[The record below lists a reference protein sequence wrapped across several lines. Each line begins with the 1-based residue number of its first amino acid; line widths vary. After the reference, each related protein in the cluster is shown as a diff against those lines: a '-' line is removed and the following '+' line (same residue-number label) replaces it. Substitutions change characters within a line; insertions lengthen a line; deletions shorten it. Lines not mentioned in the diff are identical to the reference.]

1 VEINSLY
8 INSVTKI
15 FHQVGGK
22 SIMTTETLNIS
33 EAQLVDYS
41 KAQNEPSWMTELR
54 QKALKLTETL
64 EMPKPDKTK
73 LRKWDFDAFKQHH
86 VESKSYNDVSELP
99 ESVKNIIDI
108 ENSKNLIIQHNNDL
122 AFTQVSEQ
130 ANHNNVIIEGLSK
143 ALQDHSELVE
153 KYLMKD
159 AVTVDEHRLTALH
172 TALLNGGVFVY
183 VPKNVVVEDPIQ
195 YVVLHDNENASLFN
209 HAIIVTEESAEVTY
223 VENYLSTASGEGN
236 QINIISEVIAG
247 ANSNITYGSVDYL
260 DKGFTGHIIR
270 RGVTA
275 ADASINWALGLM
287 NEGSQII
294 DNTTNL
300 IGDRS
305 TSELKSVIVGTGDQK
320 INLTSKIVQYGKETN
335 GYILKHGVMRENAS
349 SVFNGI
355 GYIKHGGTKSIA
367 NQESRV
373 LMLSEHARGDANPIL
388 LIDEDDVEAGHAASV
403 GRVDPEQLYYL
414 MSRGISQKEAE
425 RLVIHGFLDPVVRE
439 LPIEDVKRQLREVIE
454 LKVNK

>member
-1 VEINSLY
+1 
-8 INSVTKI
+8 
-15 FHQVGGK
+15 
-22 SIMTTETLNIS
+22 MTTETLNIS
-33 EAQLVDYS
+33 EEQLVDYS
-41 KAQNEPSWMTELR
+41 KAHNEPSWMTELR
-54 QKALKLTETL
+54 KKALKLTETL

-73 LRKWDFDAFKQHH
+73 LRKWDFDSFKQHH
-86 VESKSYNDVSELP
+86 TEGSVYQSLEELP
-99 ESVKNIIDI
+99 ESVKKIIDV
-108 ENSKNLIIQHNNDL
+108 ENTENLVIQHNNDL
-122 AFTQVSEQ
+122 AYTQVSEQ
-130 ANHNNVIIEGLSK
+130 AKNDGVIIEGLSE
-143 ALQDHSELVE
+143 ALVNHSDLVQ
-153 KYLMKD
+153 KYYMTD
-159 AVTVDEHRLTALH
+159 AVNVDEHRLTALH
-172 TALLNGGVFVY
+172 TALVNGGVFVY
-183 VPKNVVVEDPIQ
+183 VPKNVVVEHPVQ
-195 YVVLHDNENASLFN
+195 YVVLHDDENTSFYN
-209 HAIIVTEESAEVTY
+209 HVIIVTEQSAEVTY
-223 VENYLSTASGEGN
+223 VENYLSNASGEGN
-236 QINIISEVIAG
+236 QINIVSEVIAG

-270 RGVTA
+270 RGTTE

-300 IGDRS
+300 MGDRS
-305 TSELKSVIVGTGDQK
+305 TSELKSVVVGTGDQK
-320 INLTSKIVQYGKETN
+320 INLTSKIAQYGKETD
-335 GYILKHGVMRENAS
+335 GYILKHGVMKENAS

-373 LMLSEHARGDANPIL
+373 LMLSENARGDANPIL

-414 MSRGISQKEAE
+414 MSRGISRREAE

-454 LKVNK
+454 LKVSK

>member
-1 VEINSLY
+1 
-8 INSVTKI
+8 
-15 FHQVGGK
+15 
-22 SIMTTETLNIS
+22 MTTETLNIS
-33 EAQLVDYS
+33 EEQLVDYS
-41 KAQNEPSWMTELR
+41 KAHNEPSWMTELR

-73 LRKWDFDAFKQHH
+73 LRKWDFDSFKQHE
-86 VESKSYNDVSELP
+86 VKGQSFSNLSELP
-99 ESVKNIIDI
+99 EAIKKIIDV
-108 ENSKNLIIQHNNDL
+108 ENTKNLVVQHNNAL
-122 AFTQVSEQ
+122 AYTQVSDQ
-130 ANHNNVIIEGLSK
+130 AQKNGVIIEGLSE
-143 ALQDHSELVE
+143 ALINHGELVQ
-153 KYLMKD
+153 KYLMTD
-159 AVTVDEHRLTALH
+159 AVSVDEHRLTALH
-172 TALLNGGVFVY
+172 TALINGGVFVY

-195 YVVLHDNENASLFN
+195 YVVLHDDDNASFFN
-209 HAIIVTEESAEVTY
+209 HVIIVTEESAEVTY

-236 QINIISEVIAG
+236 QLNIVSEVIAG

-270 RGVTA
+270 RGTTA

-305 TSELKSVIVGTGDQK
+305 TSELKSVVVGTGDQK

-373 LMLSEHARGDANPIL
+373 LMLSENAEGDANPIL

>member
-236 QINIISEVIAG
+236 QVNIISEVIAG

-320 INLTSKIVQYGKETN
+320 INLTSKIVQYGKETD

>member
-1 VEINSLY
+1 
-8 INSVTKI
+8 
-15 FHQVGGK
+15 
-22 SIMTTETLNIS
+22 MTTETLNIS
-33 EAQLVDYS
+33 EEQLVDYS
-41 KAQNEPSWMTELR
+41 KAHNEPSWMTELR
-54 QKALKLTETL
+54 KKALKLTETL

-73 LRKWDFDAFKQHH
+73 LRKWNFDTFKQH
-86 VESKSYNDVSELP
+86 ETKGSAYENLNELP
-99 ESVKNIIDI
+99 ESVKQIIDV
-108 ENSKNLIIQHNNDL
+108 ENSENLVIQHNNDL
-122 AFTQVSEQ
+122 AYSQVSEQ
-130 ANHNNVIIEGLSK
+130 AKNDGVIIEGLHE
-143 ALQDHSELVE
+143 ALVNHSELVQ
-153 KYLMKD
+153 KYYMTQ
-159 AVTVDEHRLTALH
+159 AVDIDEHRLTALH
-172 TALLNGGVFVY
+172 TALMNGGIFVY
-183 VPKNVVVEDPIQ
+183 VPKNIVVEHPIQ
-195 YVVLHDNENASLFN
+195 YVVLHDDDNASFYN
-209 HAIIVTEESAEVTY
+209 HVILVTEESAEVTY
-223 VENYLSTASGEGN
+223 VENYLSNANGEDN
-236 QINIISEVIAG
+236 QINIVSEVIAG
-247 ANSNITYGSVDYL
+247 ANSNVTYGSVDYL

-270 RGVTA
+270 RGTTE
-275 ADASINWALGLM
+275 ADASIKWALGLM

-320 INLTSKIVQYGKETN
+320 INLTSKIVQYGKETD
-335 GYILKHGVMRENAS
+335 GYILKHGVMKENAS

-373 LMLSEHARGDANPIL
+373 LMLSENARGDANPIL

-414 MSRGISQKEAE
+414 MSRGISRTEAE

-454 LKVNK
+454 RKVSK

>member
-1 VEINSLY
+1 
-8 INSVTKI
+8 
-15 FHQVGGK
+15 
-22 SIMTTETLNIS
+22 MTTETLNIS
-33 EAQLVDYS
+33 EAQLVEYS
-41 KAQNEPSWMTELR
+41 QAHNEPSWLTELR
-54 QKALKLTETL
+54 KEALQLTETL

-73 LRKWDFDAFKQHH
+73 ITRWDFDSFKQHETKGN
-86 VESKSYNDVSELP
+86 VYESLEELP
-99 ESVKNIIDI
+99 SEVREIIDV
-108 ENSKNLIIQHNNDL
+108 ENTENLVIQHNNTL
-122 AFTQVSEQ
+122 AFTKVSDSAQ
-130 ANHNNVIIEGLSK
+130 NDGVVVEGLAE
-143 ALQDHSELVE
+143 ALINHPDLVK
-153 KYLMKD
+153 KYFMNET
-159 AVTVDEHRLTALH
+159 VTVDEHRLTALH

-183 VPKNVVVEDPIQ
+183 VPKNVVVEHPIQ
-195 YVVLHDNENASLFN
+195 YVVLHDDENASFFN
-209 HAIIVTEESAEVTY
+209 HVIIATEESAEVTY
-223 VENYLSTASGEGN
+223 VENYLSITSGEGN
-236 QINIISEVIAG
+236 QLNIVSEVSAG
-247 ANSNITYGSVDYL
+247 ANSKITYGSVDYL

-270 RGVTA
+270 RGVTES
-275 ADASINWALGLM
+275 DATINWALGLM

-305 TSELKSVIVGTGDQK
+305 ESELKSVVVGTGSQK

-335 GYILKHGVMRENAS
+335 GYILKHGVMLEGAQT
-349 SVFNGI
+349 VFNGI

-373 LMLSEHARGDANPIL
+373 LMLSEKARGDANPIL

-414 MSRGISQKEAE
+414 MSRGISRHEAE

-439 LPIEDVKRQLREVIE
+439 LPIEDVQRKLREVIE

>member
-1 VEINSLY
+1 
-8 INSVTKI
+8 
-15 FHQVGGK
+15 
-22 SIMTTETLNIS
+22 MTTETLNIS

-236 QINIISEVIAG
+236 QVNIISEVIAG

-367 NQESRV
+367 NQVSRV

>member
-1 VEINSLY
+1 
-8 INSVTKI
+8 
-15 FHQVGGK
+15 
-22 SIMTTETLNIS
+22 MTTETLNIS
-33 EAQLVDYS
+33 EEQLVDYS
-41 KAQNEPSWMTELR
+41 KAHNEPSWMTELR
-54 QKALKLTETL
+54 NKALKLTETL

-73 LRKWDFDAFKQHH
+73 LRKWDFDSFKQHH
-86 VESKSYNDVSELP
+86 TEGSVYQSLEELP
-99 ESVKNIIDI
+99 ESVKKIIDV
-108 ENSKNLIIQHNNDL
+108 ENTENLVIQHNNDL
-122 AFTQVSEQ
+122 AYTQVSEQ
-130 ANHNNVIIEGLSK
+130 AKNDGVIIEGLSE
-143 ALQDHSELVE
+143 ALVNHSDLVQ
-153 KYLMKD
+153 KYYMTD
-159 AVTVDEHRLTALH
+159 AVNVDEHRLTALH
-172 TALLNGGVFVY
+172 TALMNGGVFVY
-183 VPKNVVVEDPIQ
+183 VPKNVVVEHPVQ
-195 YVVLHDNENASLFN
+195 YVVLHDDENTSFYN
-209 HAIIVTEESAEVTY
+209 HVIIVTEQSAEVTY
-223 VENYLSTASGEGN
+223 VENYLSNASGEGN
-236 QINIISEVIAG
+236 QINIVSEVIAG

-270 RGVTA
+270 RGTTE

-300 IGDRS
+300 MGDRS
-305 TSELKSVIVGTGDQK
+305 TSELKSVVVGTGNQK
-320 INLTSKIVQYGKETN
+320 IKLTSKIVQYGKETD
-335 GYILKHGVMRENAS
+335 GYILKHGVMKENAS

-373 LMLSEHARGDANPIL
+373 LMLSENARGDANPIL

-414 MSRGISQKEAE
+414 MSRGISRREAE

-454 LKVNK
+454 LKVSK

>member
-1 VEINSLY
+1 
-8 INSVTKI
+8 
-15 FHQVGGK
+15 
-22 SIMTTETLNIS
+22 MTTETLNIS
-33 EAQLVDYS
+33 EEQLVDYS
-41 KAQNEPSWMTELR
+41 KAHNEPSWMAELR

-73 LRKWDFDAFKQHH
+73 LRKWDFDSFKQHE
-86 VESKSYNDVSELP
+86 VKGQSFSNLSELP
-99 ESVKNIIDI
+99 EAIKKIIDV
-108 ENSKNLIIQHNNDL
+108 ENTKNLVVQHNNAL
-122 AFTQVSEQ
+122 AYTQVSDQ
-130 ANHNNVIIEGLSK
+130 AQKNGVIIEGLSE
-143 ALQDHSELVE
+143 ALINHGELVQ
-153 KYLMKD
+153 KYLMTD
-159 AVTVDEHRLTALH
+159 AVSVDEHRLTALH
-172 TALLNGGVFVY
+172 TALINGGVFVY

-195 YVVLHDNENASLFN
+195 YVVLHDDDNASFFN
-209 HAIIVTEESAEVTY
+209 HVIIVTEESAEVTY

-236 QINIISEVIAG
+236 QLNIVSEVIAG

-270 RGVTA
+270 RGTTA

-305 TSELKSVIVGTGDQK
+305 TSELKSVVVGTGDQK

-373 LMLSEHARGDANPIL
+373 LMLSENARGDANPIL

>member
-1 VEINSLY
+1 
-8 INSVTKI
+8 
-15 FHQVGGK
+15 
-22 SIMTTETLNIS
+22 MTTETLNIS
-33 EAQLVDYS
+33 EEQLVDYS
-41 KAQNEPSWMTELR
+41 KAHNEPSWMTELR
-54 QKALKLTETL
+54 KKALKLTETL

-73 LRKWDFDAFKQHH
+73 LRKWDFDSFKQHH
-86 VESKSYNDVSELP
+86 IEGSVYQSLEELP
-99 ESVKNIIDI
+99 ESVKKIIDV
-108 ENSKNLIIQHNNDL
+108 ENTENLVIQHNNDL
-122 AFTQVSEQ
+122 AYTQVSEQ
-130 ANHNNVIIEGLSK
+130 AKNDGVIIEGLSE
-143 ALQDHSELVE
+143 ALVNHSDLVQ
-153 KYLMKD
+153 KYYMTD
-159 AVTVDEHRLTALH
+159 AVNVDEHRLTALH
-172 TALLNGGVFVY
+172 TALVNGGVFVY
-183 VPKNVVVEDPIQ
+183 VPKNVVVEHPVQ
-195 YVVLHDNENASLFN
+195 YVVLHDDENTSFYN
-209 HAIIVTEESAEVTY
+209 HVIIVTEQSAEVTY
-223 VENYLSTASGEGN
+223 VENYLSNASGEGN
-236 QINIISEVIAG
+236 QINIVSEVIAG

-270 RGVTA
+270 RGTTE

-300 IGDRS
+300 MGDRS
-305 TSELKSVIVGTGDQK
+305 TSELKSVVVGTGDQK
-320 INLTSKIVQYGKETN
+320 INLTSKIVQYGKETD
-335 GYILKHGVMRENAS
+335 GYILKHGVMKENAS

-373 LMLSEHARGDANPIL
+373 LMLSENARGDANPIL

-414 MSRGISQKEAE
+414 MSRGISRREAE

-454 LKVNK
+454 LKVSK

>member
-1 VEINSLY
+1 
-8 INSVTKI
+8 
-15 FHQVGGK
+15 
-22 SIMTTETLNIS
+22 MTTETLNIS
-33 EAQLVDYS
+33 EEQLVDYS
-41 KAQNEPSWMTELR
+41 KAHNEPSWMTELR

-73 LRKWDFDAFKQHH
+73 LRKWDFDSFKQHE
-86 VESKSYNDVSELP
+86 VEGQSFNNLSELP
-99 ESVKNIIDI
+99 EAIKKIIDV
-108 ENSKNLIIQHNNDL
+108 ENTKNLVVQHNNAL
-122 AFTQVSEQ
+122 AYTQVSDQ
-130 ANHNNVIIEGLSK
+130 AQKNGVIIEGLSE
-143 ALQDHSELVE
+143 ALINHGELVQ
-153 KYLMKD
+153 KYLMTD
-159 AVTVDEHRLTALH
+159 AVSVDEHRLTALH
-172 TALLNGGVFVY
+172 TALINGGVFVY

-195 YVVLHDNENASLFN
+195 YVVLHDDNNASFFN
-209 HAIIVTEESAEVTY
+209 HVIIVTEESAEVTY

-236 QINIISEVIAG
+236 QLNIVSEVIAG

-270 RGVTA
+270 RGTTA

-305 TSELKSVIVGTGDQK
+305 TSELKSVVVGTGDQK

-373 LMLSEHARGDANPIL
+373 LMLSENARGDANPIL

>member
-1 VEINSLY
+1 
-8 INSVTKI
+8 
-15 FHQVGGK
+15 
-22 SIMTTETLNIS
+22 MTTETLNIS
-33 EAQLVDYS
+33 EEQLVDYS
-41 KAQNEPSWMTELR
+41 KAHNEPSWMTELR

-73 LRKWDFDAFKQHH
+73 LRKWDFDSFKQHE
-86 VESKSYNDVSELP
+86 VKGQSFSNLSELP
-99 ESVKNIIDI
+99 EAIKKIIDV
-108 ENSKNLIIQHNNDL
+108 ENTKNLVVQHNNAL
-122 AFTQVSEQ
+122 AYTQVSDQ
-130 ANHNNVIIEGLSK
+130 AQKNGVIIEGLSE
-143 ALQDHSELVE
+143 ALINHGELVQ
-153 KYLMKD
+153 KYLMTD
-159 AVTVDEHRLTALH
+159 AVSVDEHRLTALH
-172 TALLNGGVFVY
+172 TALINGGVFVY

-195 YVVLHDNENASLFN
+195 YVVLHDDDNASFFN
-209 HAIIVTEESAEVTY
+209 HVIIVTEESAEVTY

-236 QINIISEVIAG
+236 QLNIVSEVIAG

-270 RGVTA
+270 RGTTA

-305 TSELKSVIVGTGDQK
+305 TSELKSVVVGTGDQK

-373 LMLSEHARGDANPIL
+373 LMLSENVRGDANPIL

>member
-1 VEINSLY
+1 
-8 INSVTKI
+8 
-15 FHQVGGK
+15 
-22 SIMTTETLNIS
+22 MTTETLNIS
-33 EAQLVDYS
+33 EEQLVDYS
-41 KAQNEPSWMTELR
+41 KAHNEPSWMTELR

-73 LRKWDFDAFKQHH
+73 LRKWDFDSFKQHE
-86 VESKSYNDVSELP
+86 VKGQSFSNLSELP
-99 ESVKNIIDI
+99 EAIKKIIDV
-108 ENSKNLIIQHNNDL
+108 ENTKNLVVQHNNAL
-122 AFTQVSEQ
+122 AYTQVSDQ
-130 ANHNNVIIEGLSK
+130 AQKNGVIIEGLSE
-143 ALQDHSELVE
+143 ALINHGELVQ
-153 KYLMKD
+153 KYLMTD
-159 AVTVDEHRLTALH
+159 AVSVDEHRLTALH
-172 TALLNGGVFVY
+172 TALINGGVFVY
-183 VPKNVVVEDPIQ
+183 VPKYVVVEDPIQ
-195 YVVLHDNENASLFN
+195 YVVLHDDDNASFFN
-209 HAIIVTEESAEVTY
+209 HVIIVTEESAEVTY

-236 QINIISEVIAG
+236 QLNIVSEVIAG

-270 RGVTA
+270 RGTTV

-287 NEGSQII
+287 NEGNQII

-305 TSELKSVIVGTGDQK
+305 TSELKSVVVGTGDQK

-373 LMLSEHARGDANPIL
+373 LMLSENARGDANPIL

>member
-1 VEINSLY
+1 
-8 INSVTKI
+8 
-15 FHQVGGK
+15 
-22 SIMTTETLNIS
+22 MTTETLNIS
-33 EAQLVDYS
+33 EEQLVDYS
-41 KAQNEPSWMTELR
+41 KAHNEPSWMTELR

-73 LRKWDFDAFKQHH
+73 LRKWDFDSFKQHE
-86 VESKSYNDVSELP
+86 VKGQSFSNLSELP
-99 ESVKNIIDI
+99 EAIKKIIDV
-108 ENSKNLIIQHNNDL
+108 ENTKNLVVQHNNAL
-122 AFTQVSEQ
+122 AYTQVSDQ
-130 ANHNNVIIEGLSK
+130 AQKNGVIIEGLSE
-143 ALQDHSELVE
+143 ALINHGELVQ
-153 KYLMKD
+153 KYLMTD
-159 AVTVDEHRLTALH
+159 AVSVDEHRLTALH
-172 TALLNGGVFVY
+172 TALINGGVFVY

-195 YVVLHDNENASLFN
+195 YVVLHDDDNASFFN
-209 HAIIVTEESAEVTY
+209 HVIIVTEESAEVTY

-236 QINIISEVIAG
+236 QLNIVSEVIAG

-270 RGVTA
+270 RGTTA

-305 TSELKSVIVGTGDQK
+305 TSELKSVVVGTGDQK

-373 LMLSEHARGDANPIL
+373 LMLSENARGDANPIL

>member
-1 VEINSLY
+1 
-8 INSVTKI
+8 
-15 FHQVGGK
+15 
-22 SIMTTETLNIS
+22 MTTETLNIS
-33 EAQLVDYS
+33 EEQLVDYS
-41 KAQNEPSWMTELR
+41 KAHNEPSWMTELR

-73 LRKWDFDAFKQHH
+73 LRKWDFDSFKQHE
-86 VESKSYNDVSELP
+86 VKGQSFSNLSELP
-99 ESVKNIIDI
+99 EAIKKIIDV
-108 ENSKNLIIQHNNDL
+108 ENTKNLVVQHNNAL
-122 AFTQVSEQ
+122 AYTQVSDQ
-130 ANHNNVIIEGLSK
+130 AQKNGVIIEGLSE
-143 ALQDHSELVE
+143 ALINHGELVQ
-153 KYLMKD
+153 KYLMTD
-159 AVTVDEHRLTALH
+159 AVSVDEHRLTALH
-172 TALLNGGVFVY
+172 TALINGGVFVY

-195 YVVLHDNENASLFN
+195 YVVLHDDDNASFFN
-209 HAIIVTEESAEVTY
+209 HVIIVTEESAEVTY

-236 QINIISEVIAG
+236 QLNIVSEVIAG

-270 RGVTA
+270 RGTTA

-305 TSELKSVIVGTGDQK
+305 TSELKSVVVGTGDQK
-320 INLTSKIVQYGKETN
+320 INLTSKIVQYGRETN

-373 LMLSEHARGDANPIL
+373 LMLSENARGDANPIL

>member
-1 VEINSLY
+1 
-8 INSVTKI
+8 
-15 FHQVGGK
+15 
-22 SIMTTETLNIS
+22 MTTETLNIS

-130 ANHNNVIIEGLSK
+130 ANYNNVIIEGLSK

-236 QINIISEVIAG
+236 QVNIISEVIAG

>member
-1 VEINSLY
+1 
-8 INSVTKI
+8 
-15 FHQVGGK
+15 
-22 SIMTTETLNIS
+22 MTTETLNIS
-33 EAQLVDYS
+33 EEQLVDYS
-41 KAQNEPSWMTELR
+41 KAHNEPSWMTELR

-73 LRKWDFDAFKQHH
+73 LRKWDFDSFKQHE
-86 VESKSYNDVSELP
+86 VKGQSFSNLSELP
-99 ESVKNIIDI
+99 EAIKKIIDV
-108 ENSKNLIIQHNNDL
+108 ENTKNLVVQHNNAL
-122 AFTQVSEQ
+122 AYTQVSDQ
-130 ANHNNVIIEGLSK
+130 AQKNGVIIEGLSE
-143 ALQDHSELVE
+143 ALINHGELVQ
-153 KYLMKD
+153 KYLMTD
-159 AVTVDEHRLTALH
+159 AVSVDEHRLTALH
-172 TALLNGGVFVY
+172 TALINGGVFVY

-195 YVVLHDNENASLFN
+195 YVVLHDDDNASFFN
-209 HAIIVTEESAEVTY
+209 HVIIVTEESAEVTY

-236 QINIISEVIAG
+236 QLNIVSEVIAG

-270 RGVTA
+270 RGTTA

-305 TSELKSVIVGTGDQK
+305 TSELKSVVVGTGDQK
-320 INLTSKIVQYGKETN
+320 INLTSKIVQYGKGTN

-373 LMLSEHARGDANPIL
+373 LMLSENARGDANPIL

>member
-1 VEINSLY
+1 
-8 INSVTKI
+8 
-15 FHQVGGK
+15 
-22 SIMTTETLNIS
+22 MTTETLNIS
-33 EAQLVDYS
+33 EEQLVDYS
-41 KAQNEPSWMTELR
+41 KAHNEPSWMTELR

-73 LRKWDFDAFKQHH
+73 LRKWDFDSFKQHE
-86 VESKSYNDVSELP
+86 VKGQSFSNLSELP
-99 ESVKNIIDI
+99 EAIKKIIDV
-108 ENSKNLIIQHNNDL
+108 ENTKNLVVQHNNAL
-122 AFTQVSEQ
+122 AYTQVSDQ
-130 ANHNNVIIEGLSK
+130 AQKNGVIIEGLSE
-143 ALQDHSELVE
+143 ALINHGELVQ
-153 KYLMKD
+153 KYLMTD
-159 AVTVDEHRLTALH
+159 AVSVDEHRLTALH
-172 TALLNGGVFVY
+172 TALINGGVFVY

-195 YVVLHDNENASLFN
+195 YVVLHDDDNASFFN
-209 HAIIVTEESAEVTY
+209 HVIIVTEESAEVTY

-236 QINIISEVIAG
+236 QLNIVSEVIAG

-270 RGVTA
+270 RGTTA

-305 TSELKSVIVGTGDQK
+305 TSELKSVVVGTGDQK

-373 LMLSEHARGDANPIL
+373 LMLSENARGDANPIL

-454 LKVNK
+454 RKVSK